1 MLKAN
6 LRCFH
11 GGFMNQLPDVRTHTV
26 FVYHKLYDVVASFL
40 YAMPTKLATVSALI
54 IVLLVFLIQ

>member
-1 MLKAN
+1 
-6 LRCFH
+6 
-11 GGFMNQLPDVRTHTV
+11 MNQLPDVRTHTV